1 MAIMLIS
8 LLPRY
13 LLKHLL
19 IGLITTMAT
28 TTAKTTAAATTAR
41 IVAGNVMAEITTKSL
56 DAKNNKIMLTKLI
69 SKQINKYKLAMHI

>member
-28 TTAKTTAAATTAR
+28 TTTKTTTTAAAATTTR
-41 IVAGNVMAEITTKSL
+41 IVAGNVMAEISTKSL
-56 DAKNNKIMLTKLI
+56 NAKKE
-69 SKQINKYKLAMHI
+69 